1 MKRPLCLLC
10 LTFVVVLAIC
20 MQFVPMPVP
29 DYDSLDG
36 QWLTLQGQVYRKEHK
51 ERSGFGRV
59 PVLYLQSVHILNGFH
74 EESDQFWKS
83 HFQQFPNYEIKNVIC
98 YMEAETSE
106 SVGNCELPAMGET
119 VRVVGKVRSFSRATN
134 PGEFDMGEYYCIMKL
149 EFALEDTSVLATGGE
164 ANVLEER
171 LYQLRQTF
179 AQILEQIFSQ
189 KEASVMK
196 AMLLGDKNGLDAET
210 KELYRQSSII
220 HILSIS
226 GLHISTIGMGVYRLL
241 RKVGVPIKI
250 GAVLSM
256 ALIYGYG
263 LMTGMSMSAVRA
275 IFMFCLH
282 LIADMVGRTYD
293 MVTALALAAVL
304 LLIEQPRYV
313 QYSGFLFSFG
323 AVAAIGVLLPTLY
336 EADGRGG
343 RKAEKESYTIIEK
356 WILEIIQRIKQ
367 AVASGMAV
375 TLLTL
380 PVHLMCYYQFPIY
393 SVVLNLVVIP
403 LMTPIMGVGLLVMLT
418 GGWLTVFAKGIS
430 YVNRLILWFYEVCC
444 QMGSEMSGGV
454 LVSGKPELWQMI
466 AYTILLCIV
475 VLADQVSGK
484 KLPGFWKY
492 QWIVA
497 ALCIL
502 LWRTEDG
509 LQITIL
515 DVGQGD
521 CIHIQSDEGNHYLVD
536 GGSTSKSQVM
546 KYQILPYLKSQGV
559 SHLEAVFL
567 THSDSDHCSGL
578 IELLDAYPSDGLTI
592 GSLILPH
599 IAENSIDEQYREI
612 EQLAIE
618 RGIQVQYMSRG
629 QKLKDGAMNIR
640 CLHPYRNYETENANE
655 YSLVLLV
662 TYKEFAG
669 LFTGDVE
676 GEGEECMWEYMQKY
690 RNEYRQEYGH
700 KTEDDDADSR
710 FTLLK
715 VAHHG
720 SRYSTSE
727 EFLDA
732 WNINLAIISCG
743 KNNRY
748 GHPHEETL
756 ERLEKVE
763 SKVLTTPECGA
774 ITIEIGEKVKV
785 YGFKK

>member
-29 DYDSLDG
+29 DYDGLDG

-51 ERSGFGRV
+51 ERSGSGQI

-74 EESDQFWKS
+74 EESDEFWKS
-83 HFQQFPNYEIKNVIC
+83 HFQKFPNYEIKNVIC
-98 YMEAETSE
+98 YMEAESGEPDE
-106 SVGNCELPAMGET
+106 SNELPAMGET
-119 VRVVGKVRSFSRATN
+119 VQVVGQVRSFSRATN
-134 PGEFDMGEYYCIMKL
+134 PGEFDMGEYYCVMKL
-149 EFALEDTSVLATGGE
+149 DFALEDASILATGGE
-164 ANVLEER
+164 ENVLEER
-171 LYQLRQTF
+171 LYQLRQSF
-179 AQILEQIFSQ
+179 AQILDQVFPQ

-196 AMLLGDKNGLDAET
+196 AMLLGDKNGLDADT

-226 GLHISTIGMGVYRLL
+226 GLHISTIGMGGYRLL

-256 ALIYGYG
+256 ALIYAYG
-263 LMTGMSMSAVRA
+263 LMTGMSMSALRA

-293 MVTALALAAVL
+293 MVTALSLAAVL

-323 AVAAIGVLLPTLY
+323 AVAAIGVLLPALY
-336 EADGRGG
+336 EADGKG
-343 RKAEKESYTIIEK
+343 RRNAEKENRR
-356 WILEIIQRIKQ
+356 ILLRIKQ
-367 AVASGMAV
+367 AISSGMAV
-375 TLLTL
+375 TLVTL

-393 SVVLNLVVIP
+393 SVILNLAVIP
-403 LMTPIMGVGLLVMLT
+403 LTTPIMGVGLLIMLT
-418 GGWLTVFAKGIS
+418 GAWLPVFAVGIS
-430 YVNRLILWFYEVCC
+430 YINRLILKFYEICC
-444 QMGSEMSGGV
+444 QMGSMIPGGV
-454 LVSGKPELWQMI
+454 LVSGKPEAWQMT
-466 AYTILLCIV
+466 AYIILLC
-475 VLADQVSGK
+475 VLVFADRMSGK
-484 KLPGFWKY
+484 KLPVFCKY

-502 LWRTEDG
+502 LWRSEDG
-509 LQITIL
+509 LQITML

-521 CIHIQSDEGNHYLVD
+521 CIHIQSEEGNHYLVD
-536 GGSTSKSQVM
+536 GGSSSKSQVM

-559 SHLEAVFL
+559 RHLEAVFL

-578 IELLDAYPSDGLTI
+578 IELLEAYPSDGLTI

-599 IAENSIDEQYREI
+599 IAESSMDEQYKEI
-612 EQLAIE
+612 KQLAGE
-618 RGIQVQYMSRG
+618 KEIQVQYMSRG
-629 QKLKDGAMNIR
+629 QKLEDGAMSIR
-640 CLHPYRNYETENANE
+640 CLHPYRNYDTESANE

-662 TYKEFAG
+662 TYKQFTG

-676 GEGEECMWEYMQKY
+676 GEGEACMWEYMQKY
-690 RNEYRQEYGH
+690 RNEYKQEYGH
-700 KTEDDDADSR
+700 KTEADDTDRR

-743 KNNRY
+743 QNNRY

-756 ERLEKVE
+756 ERLENVG

-785 YGFKK
+785 YGFK